1 MHFENVGEDKDFRHD
16 DTYANVNT
24 TLAWKVTKGTGSNPI
39 RMVTYSSSSLLLSAT
54 ICGPLT
60 FFFSLYR
67 DIILSFLYFFV
78 LLQKKRGMKEKVI
91 FLLLIIMLLASCAG
105 NRKYDDLMQRADSI
119 MNVNDDSAKVA
130 IRMLDGIK
138 PQLPEFSQSQKMRY
152 ELLRHKAM
160 NKACITFTSDS
171 VMKEVVD
178 YYDHHGSA
186 NERMLANYVLGCV
199 YRDLHEAP
207 MALEYYNK
215 ATEQADTTAADCD
228 YGTLYRVYSQ
238 MGFLFSKQYLP
249 YQLLDAFG
257 KAVKY
262 AYLAKDTLNAIIN
275 YQNRENAYSYLGNK
289 DSVIAINL
297 QAAKLFKKHGND
309 YAAAIAFGC
318 NYKYYIEK
326 KDFINA
332 KKAFEAY
339 NSTGYEGNSNYEDA
353 KAYVLCLKGT
363 YYMFTGQLDS
373 ACYILQQ
380 SLKFCKSFSNKVAT
394 TKALAHYYAKVN
406 QPSLAM
412 KYALQSS
419 EYNDSDLIEARKTQL
434 QQVQAMYDYGR
445 NQEIARMAEQKA
457 KRSTQMNYMIVFAC
471 VILFLFL
478 SYIYRKQLALKKKR
492 IAASKLVYEDCL
504 LKLKRLQE
512 EKAQLVAENDKK
524 LTQII
529 TEKENAI
536 SKLEAEIHNIQNKY
550 SLSSMSDTDLI
561 LKDSSIYKKIKCI
574 EMHPKEEM
582 YEEDWRKLADTIEEV
597 IPNFIPMLK
606 NQVSYRDYRICLLI
620 RLGISAS
627 LMARLLNL
635 SDAAISKSRK
645 TMLKKICDKEGKP
658 KEFDEY
664 VLHIQ

>member
-1 MHFENVGEDKDFRHD
+1 
-16 DTYANVNT
+16 
-24 TLAWKVTKGTGSNPI
+24 
-39 RMVTYSSSSLLLSAT
+39 
-54 ICGPLT
+54 
-60 FFFSLYR
+60 
-67 DIILSFLYFFV
+67 
-78 LLQKKRGMKEKVI
+78 MKEKVI
-91 FLLLIIMLLASCAG
+91 FLLLTIMLLTSCAG
-105 NRKYDDLMQRADSI
+105 NRKYDDLMLRADSI
-119 MNVNDDSAKVA
+119 MDVDDDSATVA
-130 IRMLDGIK
+130 IRMLDGVK
-138 PQLPEFSQSQKMRY
+138 SQLPEFTKKQRMRY

-178 YYDHHGSA
+178 YYDNHGSA

-199 YRDLHEAP
+199 YRDMHEAP

-215 ATEQADTTAADCD
+215 ATEQADTTATDCD

-275 YQNRENAYSYLGNK
+275 YQNKGDAYGYLGKK

-318 NYKYYIEK
+318 NYDYYIEK
-326 KDFINA
+326 KDSINA

-353 KAYVLCLKGT
+353 KAYVLYQKGT
-363 YYMFTGQLDS
+363 YYLFVNKQDS
-373 ACYILQQ
+373 AYDNL
-380 SLKFCKSFSNKVAT
+380 SLSFKMCKSYSIKAAT
-394 TKALAHYYAKVN
+394 TKALAQYYAKVN
-406 QPSLAM
+406 QPAMAM

-434 QQVQAMYDYGR
+434 QQVQAMYDYSR
-445 NQEIARMAEQKA
+445 NQEIAKNAEQKA
-457 KRSTQMNYMIVFAC
+457 ERSTQMNYMIVFAC

-512 EKAQLVAENDKK
+512 EKAQLVAEKDKK
-524 LTQII
+524 LAQII

-536 SKLEAEIHNIQNKY
+536 SKLVSEIHDIQNRY
-550 SLSSMSDTDLI
+550 SLSSMSDAYLV
-561 LKDSSIYKKIKCI
+561 LKNSSIYKKIQCI
-574 EMHPKEEM
+574 EAHPLEEM
-582 YEEDWRKLADTIEEV
+582 NEEDWTELADTVEEL

-606 NQVSYRDYRICLLI
+606 NRVSDRDYRICLLI
-620 RLGISAS
+620 RLGIPAS

-645 TMLKKICDKEGKP
+645 TMLKKLCGKVGKP

-664 VLHIQ
+664 VLHIP

>member
-1 MHFENVGEDKDFRHD
+1 
-16 DTYANVNT
+16 
-24 TLAWKVTKGTGSNPI
+24 
-39 RMVTYSSSSLLLSAT
+39 
-54 ICGPLT
+54 
-60 FFFSLYR
+60 
-67 DIILSFLYFFV
+67 
-78 LLQKKRGMKEKVI
+78 MKEKVI
-91 FLLLIIMLLASCAG
+91 YLLLILLILTSCAG

-130 IRMLDGIK
+130 IRMLDGVK
-138 PQLPEFSQSQKMRY
+138 SQLPEFSQSQKMRY

-238 MGFLFSKQYLP
+238 MGFLFSKQYLL
-249 YQLLDAFG
+249 YQELNAFD
-257 KAVKY
+257 KAEKY
-262 AYLAKDTLNAIIN
+262 AYLAKDTFNAIVN
-275 YQNRENAYSYLGNK
+275 YQNQGEVYDFLGKK

-297 QAAKLFKKHGND
+297 LAAKLFKKHGND

-318 NYKYYIEK
+318 NYNYYIEK
-326 KDFINA
+326 KDSINA

-353 KAYVLCLKGT
+353 KAYMLCLKGT

-380 SLKFCKSFSNKVAT
+380 SLKFCKSFSNKAAT

-419 EYNDSDLIEARKTQL
+419 EYNDSSLMEARKNQL
-434 QQVQAMYDYGR
+434 QQMQAMYDYGR

-457 KRSTQMNYMIVFAC
+457 TRSTQMNYMVVFAC
-471 VILFLFL
+471 VILLLFL
-478 SYIYRKQLALKKKR
+478 SYIYRKQLVLKKKR
-492 IAASKLVYEDCL
+492 IAVSKLLYEDSL
-504 LKLKRLQE
+504 LKLKRLQD
-512 EKAQLVAENDKK
+512 EKAKLVAENDNK
-524 LTQII
+524 LFQVIM
-529 TEKENAI
+529 EKENTI
-536 SKLEAEIHNIQNKY
+536 DKLKAEISDIQDKY
-550 SLSSMSDTDLI
+550 SLTSVSNVELTLM
-561 LKDSSIYKKIKCI
+561 DSSICKKIKFI
-574 EMHPKEEM
+574 ELHPKKSM
-582 YEEDWRKLADTIEEV
+582 CEEDWKELANTIENA
-597 IPNFIPMLK
+597 IPNFIPVLK
-606 NQVSYRDYRICLLI
+606 NRLNDKDYQICLLI
-620 RLGISAS
+620 RLGFSTS
-627 LMARLLNL
+627 LIAKLLGL

-645 TMLKKICDKEGKP
+645 TMLKKICRKEGKP

-664 VLHIQ
+664 ILQIQ

>member
-1 MHFENVGEDKDFRHD
+1 
-16 DTYANVNT
+16 
-24 TLAWKVTKGTGSNPI
+24 
-39 RMVTYSSSSLLLSAT
+39 
-54 ICGPLT
+54 
-60 FFFSLYR
+60 
-67 DIILSFLYFFV
+67 
-78 LLQKKRGMKEKVI
+78 MKEKVI
-91 FLLLIIMLLASCAG
+91 YLLLILLILASCAG

-119 MNVNDDSAKVA
+119 MDVDDDSAKVA

-199 YRDLHEAP
+199 YRDMYEAP

-297 QAAKLFKKHGND
+297 HAATMFKQIGNN

-318 NYKYYIEK
+318 NYNYYVEK
-326 KDFINA
+326 EDTLNA
-332 KKAFEAY
+332 LKTFKAYF
-339 NSTGYEGNSNYEDA
+339 STGYEGISEYEDS
-353 KAYVLCLKGT
+353 KAYVLCQKGT
-363 YYMFTGQLDS
+363 YYMFTAQLDS
-373 ACYILQQ
+373 AYNNLQQ
-380 SLKFCKSFSNKVAT
+380 SLRLCKSYSIKAAT
-394 TKALAHYYAKVN
+394 TKALAQYYAKVN
-406 QPSLAM
+406 QPAMAM

-434 QQVQAMYDYGR
+434 QQVQAMYDYSR
-445 NQEIARMAEQKA
+445 NQEVAKRAEQKA
-457 KRSTQMNYMIVFAC
+457 KRSMQMNYMIVLAC
-471 VILFLFL
+471 IMLFLLL
-478 SYIYRKQLALKKKR
+478 SYIYRKQLALKKKK
-492 IAASKLVYEDCL
+492 IAVSKLLYEDSL
-504 LKLKRLQE
+504 LKLKRLQD
-512 EKAQLVAENDKK
+512 EKAKLVSENDNK
-524 LTQII
+524 LVQII
-529 TEKENAI
+529 TEKEKTIN
-536 SKLEAEIHNIQNKY
+536 KLKAEINDIQEKY
-550 SLSSMSDTDLI
+550 SLSSMSDVELA
-561 LKDSSIYKKIKCI
+561 LMDSSIYKKIKFI
-574 EMHPKEEM
+574 EVHPKKNM
-582 YEEDWRKLADTIEEV
+582 SEEDWKELADTVEKA
-597 IPNFIPMLK
+597 IPNFIPRLK
-606 NQVSYRDYRICLLI
+606 NKLSDKDYQICLLI
-620 RLGISAS
+620 RLGFSTS
-627 LMARLLNL
+627 LIARLLDL
-635 SDAAISKSRK
+635 SVAAISKSRK
-645 TMLKKICDKEGKP
+645 TMLKKICGKIGKP
-658 KEFDEY
+658 KDFDEY

>member
-1 MHFENVGEDKDFRHD
+1 
-16 DTYANVNT
+16 
-24 TLAWKVTKGTGSNPI
+24 
-39 RMVTYSSSSLLLSAT
+39 
-54 ICGPLT
+54 
-60 FFFSLYR
+60 
-67 DIILSFLYFFV
+67 
-78 LLQKKRGMKEKVI
+78 MKEKVI
-91 FLLLIIMLLASCAG
+91 FLLLIIMILTSCAG

-138 PQLPEFSQSQKMRY
+138 SQLPEFSQSQKMRY

-171 VMKEVVD
+171 VMKKVVD
-178 YYDHHGSA
+178 YYDNHGSA

-199 YRDLHEAP
+199 YRDMYEAP

-297 QAAKLFKKHGND
+297 HAATMFKQIGNN

-318 NYKYYIEK
+318 NYNYYVEK
-326 KDFINA
+326 EDTLNA
-332 KKAFEAY
+332 LKTFKAYF
-339 NSTGYEGNSNYEDA
+339 STGYEGNSEYEDS
-353 KAYVLCLKGT
+353 KAYVLCQKGT
-363 YYMFTGQLDS
+363 YYMFTAQLDS
-373 ACYILQQ
+373 AYNNLQQ
-380 SLKFCKSFSNKVAT
+380 SLRLCKSYSIKAAT
-394 TKALAHYYAKVN
+394 TKALAQYYAKVN
-406 QPSLAM
+406 QPAMAM

-512 EKAQLVAENDKK
+512 EKAQLVAEKDKK
-524 LTQII
+524 LAQII

-536 SKLEAEIHNIQNKY
+536 SKLVSEIHDIQNRY
-550 SLSSMSDTDLI
+550 SLSSMSDAYLV
-561 LKDSSIYKKIKCI
+561 LKNSSIYKKIQCI
-574 EMHPKEEM
+574 EAHPLEEM
-582 YEEDWRKLADTIEEV
+582 TEEDWTELANTVEEL

-606 NQVSYRDYRICLLI
+606 NRVSDRDYRICLLI
-620 RLGISAS
+620 RLGIPTS

-645 TMLKKICDKEGKP
+645 TMLKKLCGKVGKP

-664 VLHIQ
+664 VLHIP

>member
-1 MHFENVGEDKDFRHD
+1 
-16 DTYANVNT
+16 
-24 TLAWKVTKGTGSNPI
+24 
-39 RMVTYSSSSLLLSAT
+39 
-54 ICGPLT
+54 
-60 FFFSLYR
+60 
-67 DIILSFLYFFV
+67 
-78 LLQKKRGMKEKVI
+78 MKEKVI

-138 PQLPEFSQSQKMRY
+138 PQLSEFSQSQKMRY

-199 YRDLHEAP
+199 YRDMHEAP

-228 YGTLYRVYSQ
+228 YGTLYRAYSQ

-249 YQLLDAFG
+249 YQELNAFD
-257 KAVKY
+257 KAEKY
-262 AYLAKDTLNAIIN
+262 AYLAKDTLNAIVN
-275 YQNRENAYSYLGNK
+275 YQNQGEVYAFLGKK

-353 KAYVLCLKGT
+353 KAYVLYQKGT
-363 YYMFTGQLDS
+363 YYLFVNKQDS
-373 ACYILQQ
+373 AYDNL
-380 SLKFCKSFSNKVAT
+380 SLSFKICKSYSIKAAT
-394 TKALAHYYAKVN
+394 TKALAQYYAKVN
-406 QPSLAM
+406 QPAMAM

-434 QQVQAMYDYGR
+434 QQVQAMYDYSR
-445 NQEIARMAEQKA
+445 NQEIAKNAEQKA
-457 KRSTQMNYMIVFAC
+457 ERSTRMNYMIVLSC
-471 VILFLFL
+471 LMLFLLL
-478 SYIYRKQLALKKKR
+478 SYIYRKQIAIKKKK
-492 IAASKLVYEDCL
+492 IAVSKQLYEDSL
-504 LKLKRLQE
+504 LKLKRLQDE
-512 EKAQLVAENDKK
+512 RAKLVAENDNK
-524 LTQII
+524 LAQVIM
-529 TEKENAI
+529 EKENTI
-536 SKLEAEIHNIQNKY
+536 SKLKAEITHIQERY
-550 SLSSMSDTDLI
+550 SLSSVSDVDLI
-561 LKDSSIYKKIKCI
+561 LKDSSIYKKIKFI
-574 EMHPKEEM
+574 EVHPKEKM
-582 YEEDWRKLADTIEEV
+582 CEEDWKELADTIEEV
-597 IPNFIPMLK
+597 VPNFIPVLK
-606 NQVSYRDYRICLLI
+606 NKLNDKDYQICLLI
-620 RLGISAS
+620 RLGFSTS
-627 LMARLLNL
+627 LIARLLGL

-645 TMLKKICDKEGKP
+645 TMLKKICRKEGKP

-664 VLHIQ
+664 VLQIQ

>member
-1 MHFENVGEDKDFRHD
+1 
-16 DTYANVNT
+16 
-24 TLAWKVTKGTGSNPI
+24 
-39 RMVTYSSSSLLLSAT
+39 
-54 ICGPLT
+54 
-60 FFFSLYR
+60 
-67 DIILSFLYFFV
+67 
-78 LLQKKRGMKEKVI
+78 MKEKVI
-91 FLLLIIMLLASCAG
+91 YLLLILLILASCAG
-105 NRKYDDLMQRADSI
+105 NRKYDDLMLRADSI
-119 MNVNDDSAKVA
+119 MDVDDDSATVA

-249 YQLLDAFG
+249 YQELNAFD
-257 KAVKY
+257 KAEKY

-275 YQNRENAYSYLGNK
+275 YQNKGEAYGYLGKK

-318 NYKYYIEK
+318 NYDYYIEK
-326 KDFINA
+326 KDSINA

-353 KAYVLCLKGT
+353 KAYVLYQKGT
-363 YYMFTGQLDS
+363 YYLFVNKQDS
-373 ACYILQQ
+373 AYDNL
-380 SLKFCKSFSNKVAT
+380 SLSFKMCKSYSIKAAT
-394 TKALAHYYAKVN
+394 TKALAQYYAKVN
-406 QPSLAM
+406 QPAMAM

-419 EYNDSDLIEARKTQL
+419 EYNDSDLIGARKTQL
-434 QQVQAMYDYGR
+434 QQVQAMYDYSR
-445 NQEIARMAEQKA
+445 NQEIAKNAEQKA
-457 KRSTQMNYMIVFAC
+457 ERSTRMNYMIVLSC
-471 VILFLFL
+471 LMLFLLL
-478 SYIYRKQLALKKKR
+478 SYIYRKQIAIKKKK
-492 IAASKLVYEDCL
+492 IAVSKLLYEDSL
-504 LKLKRLQE
+504 LKLKRLQDE
-512 EKAQLVAENDKK
+512 RAKLVAENDNK
-524 LTQII
+524 LAQVIM
-529 TEKENAI
+529 EKENTI
-536 SKLEAEIHNIQNKY
+536 SKLKAEITHIQERY
-550 SLSSMSDTDLI
+550 SLSSVSDADLI
-561 LKDSSIYKKIKCI
+561 LKDSSIYKKIKFI
-574 EMHPKEEM
+574 EVHPKEKM
-582 YEEDWRKLADTIEEV
+582 CEEDWKELADTIEEV
-597 IPNFIPMLK
+597 VPNFIPVLK
-606 NQVSYRDYRICLLI
+606 NKLNDKDYQICLLV
-620 RLGISAS
+620 RLGFSTS
-627 LMARLLNL
+627 LVARLLGL

-645 TMLKKICDKEGKP
+645 TMLKKICRKEGKP

-664 VLHIQ
+664 ILQIQ

>member
-1 MHFENVGEDKDFRHD
+1 
-16 DTYANVNT
+16 
-24 TLAWKVTKGTGSNPI
+24 
-39 RMVTYSSSSLLLSAT
+39 
-54 ICGPLT
+54 
-60 FFFSLYR
+60 
-67 DIILSFLYFFV
+67 
-78 LLQKKRGMKEKVI
+78 MKEKVI
-91 FLLLIIMLLASCAG
+91 YLLLILLILASCAG

-119 MNVNDDSAKVA
+119 MDVDDDSAKVA

-199 YRDLHEAP
+199 DRDMYEAP

-297 QAAKLFKKHGND
+297 HAATMFKQIGNN

-318 NYKYYIEK
+318 NYNYYVEK
-326 KDFINA
+326 EDTLNA
-332 KKAFEAY
+332 LKTFKAYF
-339 NSTGYEGNSNYEDA
+339 STGYEGNSEYEDS
-353 KAYVLCLKGT
+353 KAYVLCQKGT
-363 YYMFTGQLDS
+363 YYMFTAQLDS
-373 ACYILQQ
+373 AYNNLQQ
-380 SLKFCKSFSNKVAT
+380 SLRLCKSYSIKAAT
-394 TKALAHYYAKVN
+394 TKALAQYYAKVN
-406 QPSLAM
+406 QPAMAM

-434 QQVQAMYDYGR
+434 QQVQAMYDYSR
-445 NQEIARMAEQKA
+445 NQEVAKRAEQKA
-457 KRSTQMNYMIVFAC
+457 KRSMQMNYMIVLAC
-471 VILFLFL
+471 IMLFLLL
-478 SYIYRKQLALKKKR
+478 SYIYRKQLALKKKK
-492 IAASKLVYEDCL
+492 IAVSKLLYEDSL
-504 LKLKRLQE
+504 LKLKRLQD
-512 EKAQLVAENDKK
+512 EKAKLVSENDNK
-524 LTQII
+524 LVQII
-529 TEKENAI
+529 TEKEKTIN
-536 SKLEAEIHNIQNKY
+536 KLKAEINDIQEKY
-550 SLSSMSDTDLI
+550 SLSSMSDVELA
-561 LKDSSIYKKIKCI
+561 LMDSSIYKKIKFI
-574 EMHPKEEM
+574 EVHPKKNM
-582 YEEDWRKLADTIEEV
+582 SEEDWKELADTVEKA
-597 IPNFIPMLK
+597 IPNFIPRLK
-606 NQVSYRDYRICLLI
+606 NKLSDKDYQICLLI
-620 RLGISAS
+620 RLGFSTS
-627 LMARLLNL
+627 LIARLLDL
-635 SDAAISKSRK
+635 SVAAISKSRK
-645 TMLKKICDKEGKP
+645 TMLKKICGKIGKP
-658 KEFDEY
+658 KDFDEY

>member
-1 MHFENVGEDKDFRHD
+1 
-16 DTYANVNT
+16 
-24 TLAWKVTKGTGSNPI
+24 
-39 RMVTYSSSSLLLSAT
+39 
-54 ICGPLT
+54 
-60 FFFSLYR
+60 
-67 DIILSFLYFFV
+67 
-78 LLQKKRGMKEKVI
+78 MKEKVI
-91 FLLLIIMLLASCAG
+91 YLLLILLILASCAG

-119 MNVNDDSAKVA
+119 MNVNDDSATVA

-257 KAVKY
+257 KAMKY

-297 QAAKLFKKHGND
+297 HAATMFKQIGNN

-353 KAYVLCLKGT
+353 KAYVLYQKGT
-363 YYMFTGQLDS
+363 YYLFVNKQDS
-373 ACYILQQ
+373 AYDNL
-380 SLKFCKSFSNKVAT
+380 SLSFKMCKSYSIKAAT
-394 TKALAHYYAKVN
+394 TKALAQYYAKVN
-406 QPSLAM
+406 QPAMAM

-419 EYNDSDLIEARKTQL
+419 EYNDSDLIGARKTQL
-434 QQVQAMYDYGR
+434 QQVKAMYDYGR

-471 VILFLFL
+471 VVLFLFL
-478 SYIYRKQLALKKKR
+478 SYVYRKQLALKKKR
-492 IAASKLVYEDCL
+492 IAASKLVYEDSL

-512 EKAQLVAENDKK
+512 EKAQLVAEKDKK
-524 LTQII
+524 LAQII

-536 SKLEAEIHNIQNKY
+536 CKLVSEIHDIQNRY
-550 SLSSMSDTDLI
+550 SLSSMSDAYLV
-561 LKDSSIYKKIKCI
+561 LKNSSIYKKIQCI
-574 EMHPKEEM
+574 EAHPLEEM
-582 YEEDWRKLADTIEEV
+582 NEEDWTELADTVEEL

-606 NQVSYRDYRICLLI
+606 NRVSDRDYRICLLI
-620 RLGISAS
+620 RLGIPAS

-645 TMLKKICDKEGKP
+645 TMLKKLCGKVGKP

-664 VLHIQ
+664 VLHIP

>member
-1 MHFENVGEDKDFRHD
+1 
-16 DTYANVNT
+16 
-24 TLAWKVTKGTGSNPI
+24 
-39 RMVTYSSSSLLLSAT
+39 
-54 ICGPLT
+54 
-60 FFFSLYR
+60 
-67 DIILSFLYFFV
+67 
-78 LLQKKRGMKEKVI
+78 MKEKVI
-91 FLLLIIMLLASCAG
+91 YLLLILLILASCAG

-119 MNVNDDSAKVA
+119 MNVNDDSARVA

-199 YRDLHEAP
+199 YRDMHEAP

-257 KAVKY
+257 KAEKY

-297 QAAKLFKKHGND
+297 HAATMFKQIGNN

-318 NYKYYIEK
+318 NYNYYVEK
-326 KDFINA
+326 EDTLNA
-332 KKAFEAY
+332 LKTFKAYF
-339 NSTGYEGNSNYEDA
+339 STGYEGNSEYEDS
-353 KAYVLCLKGT
+353 KAYVLCQKGT
-363 YYMFTGQLDS
+363 YYMFTAQLDS
-373 ACYILQQ
+373 AYNNLQQ
-380 SLKFCKSFSNKVAT
+380 SLRLCKSYSIKAAT
-394 TKALAHYYAKVN
+394 TKALAQYYAKVN
-406 QPSLAM
+406 QPAMAM

-419 EYNDSDLIEARKTQL
+419 EYNDSDLIGARKTQL
-434 QQVQAMYDYGR
+434 QQVQAMYDYSR
-445 NQEIARMAEQKA
+445 NQEVAKRAEQKA
-457 KRSTQMNYMIVFAC
+457 KRSMQMNYMIVLAC
-471 VILFLFL
+471 VVLFLFL
-478 SYIYRKQLALKKKR
+478 SYVYRKQLALKKKR

-512 EKAQLVAENDKK
+512 EKAQLVAEKDKK
-524 LTQII
+524 LAQII

-536 SKLEAEIHNIQNKY
+536 SKLVSEIHDIQNRY
-550 SLSSMSDTDLI
+550 SLSSMSDAYLV
-561 LKDSSIYKKIKCI
+561 LKNSSIYKKIQCI
-574 EMHPKEEM
+574 EAHPLEEM
-582 YEEDWRKLADTIEEV
+582 TEEDWTELADTVEEL

-606 NQVSYRDYRICLLI
+606 NRVSDRDYRICLLI
-620 RLGISAS
+620 RLGIPAS

-645 TMLKKICDKEGKP
+645 TMLKKLCGKVGKP

-664 VLHIQ
+664 VLHIP

>member
-1 MHFENVGEDKDFRHD
+1 
-16 DTYANVNT
+16 
-24 TLAWKVTKGTGSNPI
+24 
-39 RMVTYSSSSLLLSAT
+39 
-54 ICGPLT
+54 
-60 FFFSLYR
+60 
-67 DIILSFLYFFV
+67 
-78 LLQKKRGMKEKVI
+78 
-91 FLLLIIMLLASCAG
+91 MLLASCAG

-119 MNVNDDSAKVA
+119 MNVNDDSATVA
-130 IRMLDGIK
+130 IRMLDGVK
-138 PQLPEFSQSQKMRY
+138 SQLSEFTKKQRMRY

-178 YYDHHGSA
+178 YYDNHGSA

-199 YRDLHEAP
+199 YRDMHEAP

-257 KAVKY
+257 KAMKY

-297 QAAKLFKKHGND
+297 HAATMFKQIGNN

-380 SLKFCKSFSNKVAT
+380 SLKFCKSFSNKAAT

-471 VILFLFL
+471 VVLFLFL
-478 SYIYRKQLALKKKR
+478 SYVYRKQLALKKKR

-512 EKAQLVAENDKK
+512 EKAQLVAEKDKK
-524 LTQII
+524 LAQII

-536 SKLEAEIHNIQNKY
+536 SKLVSEIHDIQNRY
-550 SLSSMSDTDLI
+550 SLSSISDADLV
-561 LKDSSIYKKIKCI
+561 LKNSSIYKKIQCI
-574 EMHPKEEM
+574 EAHPLEEM
-582 YEEDWRKLADTIEEV
+582 TEEDWTELADTVEEL

-606 NQVSYRDYRICLLI
+606 NRVSDRDYRICLLI
-620 RLGISAS
+620 RLGIPAS

-645 TMLKKICDKEGKP
+645 TMLKKLCGKVGKP

-664 VLHIQ
+664 VLHIP

>member
-1 MHFENVGEDKDFRHD
+1 
-16 DTYANVNT
+16 
-24 TLAWKVTKGTGSNPI
+24 
-39 RMVTYSSSSLLLSAT
+39 
-54 ICGPLT
+54 
-60 FFFSLYR
+60 
-67 DIILSFLYFFV
+67 
-78 LLQKKRGMKEKVI
+78 MKEKVI
-91 FLLLIIMLLASCAG
+91 YLLLILLILASCAG
-105 NRKYDDLMQRADSI
+105 NRKYDDLMLRADSI
-119 MNVNDDSAKVA
+119 MDVDDDLATVA

-249 YQLLDAFG
+249 YQELNAFD
-257 KAVKY
+257 KAEKY

-275 YQNRENAYSYLGNK
+275 YQNKGDAYGYLGKK

-318 NYKYYIEK
+318 NYDYYIEK
-326 KDFINA
+326 KDSINA

-353 KAYVLCLKGT
+353 KAYVLYQKGT
-363 YYMFTGQLDS
+363 YYLFVNKQDS
-373 ACYILQQ
+373 AYDNL
-380 SLKFCKSFSNKVAT
+380 SLSFKMCKSYSIKAAT
-394 TKALAHYYAKVN
+394 TKALAQYYAKVN
-406 QPSLAM
+406 QPAMAM

-434 QQVQAMYDYGR
+434 QQVQAMYDYSR
-445 NQEIARMAEQKA
+445 NQEIAKNAEQKA
-457 KRSTQMNYMIVFAC
+457 ERSTRMNYMIVLSC
-471 VILFLFL
+471 LMLFLLL
-478 SYIYRKQLALKKKR
+478 SYIYRKQIAIKKKK
-492 IAASKLVYEDCL
+492 IAVSKLLYEDSL
-504 LKLKRLQE
+504 LKLKRLQDE
-512 EKAQLVAENDKK
+512 RAKLVAENDNK
-524 LTQII
+524 LAQVIM
-529 TEKENAI
+529 EKENTI
-536 SKLEAEIHNIQNKY
+536 SKLKAEITHIQERY
-550 SLSSMSDTDLI
+550 SLSSVSDADLI
-561 LKDSSIYKKIKCI
+561 LKDSSIYKKIKFI
-574 EMHPKEEM
+574 EVHPKEKM
-582 YEEDWRKLADTIEEV
+582 CEEDWKELADTIEEV
-597 IPNFIPMLK
+597 VPNFIPVLK
-606 NQVSYRDYRICLLI
+606 NKLNDKDYQICLLV
-620 RLGISAS
+620 RLGFSTS
-627 LMARLLNL
+627 LVARLLGL

-645 TMLKKICDKEGKP
+645 TMLKKICRKEGKP

-664 VLHIQ
+664 ILQIQ

>member
-1 MHFENVGEDKDFRHD
+1 
-16 DTYANVNT
+16 
-24 TLAWKVTKGTGSNPI
+24 
-39 RMVTYSSSSLLLSAT
+39 
-54 ICGPLT
+54 
-60 FFFSLYR
+60 
-67 DIILSFLYFFV
+67 
-78 LLQKKRGMKEKVI
+78 MKEKVI
-91 FLLLIIMLLASCAG
+91 YLLLILLILASCAG
-105 NRKYDDLMQRADSI
+105 NRKYDDLMKRADSI
-119 MNVNDDSAKVA
+119 MDVDDDSAKVA

-171 VMKEVVD
+171 VMKEVVN

-215 ATEQADTTAADCD
+215 ATEQADTTATDCD

-238 MGFLFSKQYLP
+238 MGILFDKQYLP

-257 KAVKY
+257 KAEKY
-262 AYLAKDTLNAIIN
+262 AYLAKDTFNAIVN
-275 YQNRENAYSYLGNK
+275 YQNRSSAYYYLGNT

-297 QAAKLFKKHGND
+297 HAASLFKQTGND
-309 YAAAIAFGC
+309 YAAVIALGC
-318 NYKYYIEK
+318 NSDYYLEEH
-326 KDFINA
+326 DTINA

-339 NSTGYEGNSNYEDA
+339 FSTEYEGNSEYEDS
-353 KAYVLCLKGT
+353 KAYVLCQKGT
-363 YYMFTGQLDS
+363 YYMLTAQMDS
-373 ACYILQQ
+373 AYGYLQQ
-380 SLKFCKSFSNKVAT
+380 SLRQCNSYSIKAAT
-394 TKALAHYYAKVN
+394 TKALAQYYEKVN
-406 QPSLAM
+406 QPKLAM
-412 KYALQSS
+412 KYALLSS
-419 EYNDSDLIEARKTQL
+419 EYNDSDLLVVRKTQL
-434 QQVQAMYDYGR
+434 QHVQAMYDYGR
-445 NQEIARMAEQKA
+445 NQEIAKIAEQQA
-457 KRSTQMNYMIVFAC
+457 KRSMQMNYMIVLAC
-471 VILFLFL
+471 VMLFLLL

-512 EKAQLVAENDKK
+512 EKAQLVAEKDKK
-524 LTQII
+524 LAQII

-536 SKLEAEIHNIQNKY
+536 SKLVSEIHDIQNRY
-550 SLSSMSDTDLI
+550 SLSSMSDAYLV
-561 LKDSSIYKKIKCI
+561 LKNSSIYKKIQCI
-574 EMHPKEEM
+574 EAHPLEEM
-582 YEEDWRKLADTIEEV
+582 TEEDWTELADTVEEL

-606 NQVSYRDYRICLLI
+606 NRVSDRDYRICLLI
-620 RLGISAS
+620 RLGIPAS

-645 TMLKKICDKEGKP
+645 TMLKKLCGKVGKP

-664 VLHIQ
+664 VLHIP

>member
-1 MHFENVGEDKDFRHD
+1 
-16 DTYANVNT
+16 
-24 TLAWKVTKGTGSNPI
+24 
-39 RMVTYSSSSLLLSAT
+39 
-54 ICGPLT
+54 
-60 FFFSLYR
+60 
-67 DIILSFLYFFV
+67 
-78 LLQKKRGMKEKVI
+78 MKEKVI
-91 FLLLIIMLLASCAG
+91 YLLLILLILTSCAG

-119 MNVNDDSAKVA
+119 MNADDDSTKVA
-130 IRMLDGIK
+130 IRMLDGVK
-138 PQLPEFSQSQKMRY
+138 SQLPEFSKSQKMRY

-199 YRDLHEAP
+199 YRDIHEVP
-207 MALEYYNK
+207 LALEYYNK

-257 KAVKY
+257 KAEKY

-275 YQNRENAYSYLGNK
+275 YQNKGDAYDYLGKK
-289 DSVIAINL
+289 DSVVAINL
-297 QAAKLFKKHGND
+297 RSANMFMRIGDN
-309 YAAAIAFGC
+309 YNAAIALGC
-318 NYKYYIEK
+318 NYSYYIEK
-326 KDFINA
+326 QDTANA

-339 NSTGYEGNSNYEDA
+339 FSTGYEGNLEYEDS
-353 KAYVLCLKGT
+353 KAYVLYQKGR

-380 SLKFCKSFSNKVAT
+380 SLKFCKSFSNKAAT

-419 EYNDSDLIEARKTQL
+419 EYNDSSLMEARKNQL
-434 QQVQAMYDYGR
+434 QQMQAMYDYGR

-492 IAASKLVYEDCL
+492 IAVSKLLYEDSL
-504 LKLKRLQE
+504 LKLKRLQD
-512 EKAQLVAENDKK
+512 EKAKLVAENDNK
-524 LTQII
+524 LFQVIM
-529 TEKENAI
+529 EKENTI
-536 SKLEAEIHNIQNKY
+536 DKLKAEISDIQDKY
-550 SLSSMSDTDLI
+550 SLTSVSNVELTLM
-561 LKDSSIYKKIKCI
+561 DSSICKKIKFI
-574 EMHPKEEM
+574 ELHPKKSM
-582 YEEDWRKLADTIEEV
+582 CEEDWKELANTIENA
-597 IPNFIPMLK
+597 IPNFIPVLK
-606 NQVSYRDYRICLLI
+606 NRLNDKDYQICLLV
-620 RLGISAS
+620 RLGFSTS
-627 LMARLLNL
+627 LVARLLGL
-635 SDAAISKSRK
+635 SDAAISKRRK
-645 TMLKKICDKEGKP
+645 TMLKKLCGKVGKP

-664 VLHIQ
+664 VLQIQ

>member
-1 MHFENVGEDKDFRHD
+1 MKHRWIYLV
-16 DTYANVNT
+16 
-24 TLAWKVTKGTGSNPI
+24 
-39 RMVTYSSSSLLLSAT
+39 LLLVAIVSCT
-54 ICGPLT
+54 GN
-60 FFFSLYR
+60 
-67 DIILSFLYFFV
+67 
-78 LLQKKRGMKEKVI
+78 KR
-91 FLLLIIMLLASCAG
+91 
-105 NRKYDDLMQRADSI
+105 YDNLMQRADSI
-119 MNVNDDSAKVA
+119 MDSNDDSAKVA
-130 IRMLDGIK
+130 IELLDKVK
-138 PQLPEFSQSQKMRY
+138 PQLDDFTKGQRMRY
-152 ELLRHKAM
+152 ELLYHKAM

-199 YRDLHEAP
+199 YRDMHEAP

-275 YQNRENAYSYLGNK
+275 YQNRGDAYYYLGNK

-297 QAAKLFKKHGND
+297 RAAKMFKQCGND
-309 YAAAIAFGC
+309 YAATVTYGC
-318 NYKYYIEK
+318 NYGYYIERR
-326 KDFINA
+326 DTLMA
-332 KKAFEAY
+332 KKAFRAY
-339 NSTGYEGNSNYEDA
+339 FSTGYEGNSNYEDA
-353 KAYVLCLKGT
+353 KAYVLCQKGT
-363 YYMFTGQLDS
+363 YYLFIGLQDS
-373 ACYILQQ
+373 AYDNLQQ
-380 SLKFCKSFSNKVAT
+380 SLKLGKSYSNKAAT
-394 TKALAHYYAKVN
+394 IKALAQYYKKVN
-406 QPSLAM
+406 QPILAM

-471 VILFLFL
+471 VVLFLFL
-478 SYIYRKQLALKKKR
+478 SYVYRKQLALKKKR
-492 IAASKLVYEDCL
+492 IAASKLVYEDSL

-512 EKAQLVAENDKK
+512 EKAQLVVENDKK

-620 RLGISAS
+620 RLGFSAS

>member
-1 MHFENVGEDKDFRHD
+1 
-16 DTYANVNT
+16 
-24 TLAWKVTKGTGSNPI
+24 
-39 RMVTYSSSSLLLSAT
+39 
-54 ICGPLT
+54 
-60 FFFSLYR
+60 
-67 DIILSFLYFFV
+67 
-78 LLQKKRGMKEKVI
+78 MKEKVI
-91 FLLLIIMLLASCAG
+91 YLLLILLILASCAG

-130 IRMLDGIK
+130 IRMLDGVK
-138 PQLPEFSQSQKMRY
+138 SQLSEFTKKQRMRY

-171 VMKEVVD
+171 VMKKVVD
-178 YYDHHGSA
+178 YYDNHGSA

-199 YRDLHEAP
+199 YRDMYEAP

-297 QAAKLFKKHGND
+297 HAATMFKQIGNN

-318 NYKYYIEK
+318 NYNYYVEK
-326 KDFINA
+326 EDTLNA
-332 KKAFEAY
+332 LKTFKAYF
-339 NSTGYEGNSNYEDA
+339 STGYEGNSEYEDS
-353 KAYVLCLKGT
+353 KAYVLCQKGT
-363 YYMFTGQLDS
+363 YYMFTAQLDS
-373 ACYILQQ
+373 AYNNLQQ
-380 SLKFCKSFSNKVAT
+380 SLRLCKSYSIKAAT
-394 TKALAHYYAKVN
+394 TKALAQYYAKVN
-406 QPSLAM
+406 QPAMAM

-445 NQEIARMAEQKA
+445 NQEIARMAELKA

-471 VILFLFL
+471 VVLFLFL
-478 SYIYRKQLALKKKR
+478 SYVYRKQLALKKKR

-512 EKAQLVAENDKK
+512 EKAQLVAEKDKK
-524 LTQII
+524 LAQII

-536 SKLEAEIHNIQNKY
+536 SKLVSEIHDIQNRY
-550 SLSSMSDTDLI
+550 SLSSMSDVYLV
-561 LKDSSIYKKIKCI
+561 LKNSSIYKKIQCI
-574 EMHPKEEM
+574 EAHPLEEM
-582 YEEDWRKLADTIEEV
+582 TEEDWTELANTVEEL

-606 NQVSYRDYRICLLI
+606 NRVSDRDYRICLLI
-620 RLGISAS
+620 RLGIPTS

-645 TMLKKICDKEGKP
+645 TMLKKLCGKVGKP

-664 VLHIQ
+664 VLHIL

>member
-1 MHFENVGEDKDFRHD
+1 
-16 DTYANVNT
+16 
-24 TLAWKVTKGTGSNPI
+24 
-39 RMVTYSSSSLLLSAT
+39 
-54 ICGPLT
+54 
-60 FFFSLYR
+60 
-67 DIILSFLYFFV
+67 
-78 LLQKKRGMKEKVI
+78 MKEKVI
-91 FLLLIIMLLASCAG
+91 YLLLILLILASCAG

-119 MNVNDDSAKVA
+119 MDVNDDSAKVA
-130 IRMLDGIK
+130 IRMLDGVK

-178 YYDHHGSA
+178 YYDNHGSA

-199 YRDLHEAP
+199 YRDMHEAP

-257 KAVKY
+257 KAMKY

-289 DSVIAINL
+289 DSVIVINL
-297 QAAKLFKKHGND
+297 HAATMFKQIGNN

-380 SLKFCKSFSNKVAT
+380 SLKFCKSFSNKAAT

-471 VILFLFL
+471 VVLFLFL
-478 SYIYRKQLALKKKR
+478 SYVYRKQLALKKKR
-492 IAASKLVYEDCL
+492 IAASKLVYEDSL

-512 EKAQLVAENDKK
+512 EKAQLVAEKDKK
-524 LTQII
+524 LAQII

-536 SKLEAEIHNIQNKY
+536 SKLVSEIHDIQNRY
-550 SLSSMSDTDLI
+550 SLSSISDADLV
-561 LKDSSIYKKIKCI
+561 LKNSSIYKKIQCI
-574 EMHPKEEM
+574 EAHPLEEM
-582 YEEDWRKLADTIEEV
+582 NEEDWTELADTVEEL

-606 NQVSYRDYRICLLI
+606 NRVSDRDYRICLLI
-620 RLGISAS
+620 RLGIPAS

-645 TMLKKICDKEGKP
+645 TMLKKLCGKVGKP

-664 VLHIQ
+664 VLHIP

>member
-1 MHFENVGEDKDFRHD
+1 
-16 DTYANVNT
+16 
-24 TLAWKVTKGTGSNPI
+24 
-39 RMVTYSSSSLLLSAT
+39 
-54 ICGPLT
+54 
-60 FFFSLYR
+60 
-67 DIILSFLYFFV
+67 
-78 LLQKKRGMKEKVI
+78 MKEKVI

-130 IRMLDGIK
+130 IRMLDGVK

-199 YRDLHEAP
+199 YRDMHEAP

-249 YQLLDAFG
+249 YQELNAFD
-257 KAVKY
+257 KAEKY
-262 AYLAKDTLNAIIN
+262 AYLAKDTFNAIVN
-275 YQNRENAYSYLGNK
+275 YQNQGEVYDFLGKK
-289 DSVIAINL
+289 DSAIAINL

-380 SLKFCKSFSNKVAT
+380 SLKFCKSFSNKAAT

-412 KYALQSS
+412 KYALLSS
-419 EYNDSDLIEARKTQL
+419 EYNDSDLIEARKSQL

-445 NQEIARMAEQKA
+445 NREIARIAEQKA
-457 KRSTQMNYMIVFAC
+457 KRSMQINYIIVLSC
-471 VILFLFL
+471 IILFLLL
-478 SYIYRKQLALKKKR
+478 SYIYRKQLAFKKKK
-492 IAASKLVYEDCL
+492 IAVSKLMYEDSL
-504 LKLKRLQE
+504 LKLKRLQD
-512 EKAQLVAENDKK
+512 EKNKLVAENDKQ
-524 LTQII
+524 LAQVI
-529 TEKENAI
+529 TEKENTINKLKSEI
-536 SKLEAEIHNIQNKY
+536 SDIQEKY
-550 SLSSMSDTDLI
+550 SLSSMSDAELTLM
-561 LKDSSIYKKIKCI
+561 DSSIYKKIKFI
-574 EMHPKEEM
+574 EVHPKKNM
-582 YEEDWRKLADTIEEV
+582 SEEDWKDLADTIESA
-597 IPNFIPMLK
+597 IPNFIPRLK
-606 NQVSYRDYRICLLI
+606 KKLRNKDYQICLLI
-620 RLGISAS
+620 RLGFSTS
-627 LMARLLNL
+627 LIARLLEV

-645 TMLKKICDKEGKP
+645 TMLKKLCGKDGKP

-664 VLHIQ
+664 VLQIQ